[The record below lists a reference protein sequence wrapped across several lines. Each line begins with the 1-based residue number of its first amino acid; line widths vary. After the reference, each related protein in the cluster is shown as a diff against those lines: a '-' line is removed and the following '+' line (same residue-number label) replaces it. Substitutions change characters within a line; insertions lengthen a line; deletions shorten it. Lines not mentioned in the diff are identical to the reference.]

1 MGVPVVTAV
10 LAASVIL
17 TINAASVEEPQA
29 ARAAQSGDC
38 VTIGT
43 PKPGLTYHYTH
54 AQSNGVTTQTSHQW
68 ESVTPTGSR
77 EKNTGPAGTY
87 IQVNEH
93 HMVDDAAVLD
103 RMSKQSANGVVL
115 EATSFKP
122 GLVGDPAF
130 RACAGTNWAIP
141 SVTAAFQSQQQ
152 KVSAQT
158 PAGTLRIVAIRERI
172 TVPAGT
178 FDTVRYIRTSQSVD
192 EYWKSIEHG
201 VVVKH
206 VATVN
211 GVTVTETLTA
221 IK

>member
-1 MGVPVVTAV
+1 MRVRLVAAV
-10 LAASVIL
+10 LAASAVL
-17 TINAASVEEPQA
+17 TINAAPVEAPQA
-29 ARAAQSGDC
+29 ARSAQSGDC

-43 PKPGLTYHYTH
+43 PKPGVTYHYTH

-68 ESVTPTGSR
+68 ETVTPTGSR
-77 EKNTGPAGTY
+77 VKNVGPAGTQ

-93 HMVDDAAVLD
+93 HIVDDAAVLD
-103 RMSKQSANGVVL
+103 RTSKESATGVVL

-122 GLVGDPAF
+122 GLVSDPAF
-130 RACAGTNWAIP
+130 RACAGQTWAIP

-152 KVSAQT
+152 KASAQT
-158 PAGTLRIVAIRERI
+158 PAGNLRIVAIRERI

-206 VATVN
+206 IATVS
-211 GVTVTETLTA
+211 GVTITETLTA

>member
-1 MGVPVVTAV
+1 VIASKTS
-10 LAASVIL
+10 AADGQQPGPP
-17 TINAASVEEPQA
+17 AQA
-29 ARAAQSGDC
+29 GDC

-54 AQSNGVTTQTSHQW
+54 TQSNGVTTQTSHQW

-77 EKNTGPAGTY
+77 VKNTVPAGTQ

-93 HMVDDAAVLD
+93 HIVDDVAVLD
-103 RMSKQSANGVVL
+103 RTSKQSPAGVVL

-122 GLVGDPAF
+122 GLVSDPAF
-130 RACAGTNWAIP
+130 RACAGKSWAILP
-141 SVTAAFQSQQQ
+141 VTAAFQSQQQ
-152 KVSAQT
+152 KGSAQT
-158 PAGTLRIVAIRERI
+158 PAGNLRIVAIRERI

-178 FDTVRYIRTSQSVD
+178 FDAVRYIRTSQSVD